1 MLRDALPVPLGISV
15 SDMTNQL
22 LLFSFHRHPSI
33 RDGSA
38 ATMAWI
44 LLASFLLAPTAAR
57 AQFDSQGNESESPA
71 TIGSGINPLQQQLT
85 RFPGAGEMIPLEG
98 TVDADQYIVGPG
110 DLFGISVGGPQ
121 PLIAPVAVSADGYLI
136 LPEAGAVQVGGSSL
150 QEARSRAKQALRES
164 FKNVRVEIALS
175 QPRQFYVHV
184 SGAVP
189 FPGRYL
195 ATPVGRLAG
204 VLRWAYADS
213 TQSTTGNLTF
223 RPALR
228 NVLLAHT
235 DGTQETVDL
244 LRYHATGNTE
254 HNPYL
259 RDGDIVSVRAFDPNY
274 GAVFISGN
282 VAFPGIYDHRPDD
295 TLSDLLALATGQE
308 MPDYARQ
315 VRLTRV
321 LHDGSVEAE
330 IYDVAALYGG
340 EDVQVLARDQVHVLA
355 EKTIRGV
362 ADIDG
367 WVQYP
372 GTYPILSGETT
383 LQDLVAL
390 AGGIRPG
397 ALARAAHLQRPTLPS
412 PEPAPNRFGTLAGIP
427 DPGPANLLGLIRS
440 AQPADMDFFGSAY
453 LARNLR
459 IHYTVPVDLIVALAE
474 GLPPILLQNGDR
486 IYVPRDN
493 NQVFVFG
500 KVNRPG
506 YVTYRGGMPSAYY
519 INAANGLGTNAGT
532 SYVIKAGTNRFV
544 KASEAEIESEDRI
557 FVNRETILADTEDL
571 QRLLTEDQRLK
582 LEDQRLKLERQS
594 RNVQTIVASIGAASS
609 IIFAYLLS
617 RQK

>member
-1 MLRDALPVPLGISV
+1 
-15 SDMTNQL
+15 
-22 LLFSFHRHPSI
+22 
-33 RDGSA
+33 
-38 ATMAWI
+38 MAWI

-204 VLRWAYADS
+204 VLRWAYADNTQS
-213 TQSTTGNLTF
+213 TIRSAGPSIVLSTTGNLTF

-244 LRYHATGNTE
+244 LRYQATGNTE

-259 RDGDIVSVRAFDPNY
+259 RDGDIVSVPAFDPDY

-282 VAFPGIYDHRPDD
+282 VAFPGIYDHRPND

-308 MPDYARQ
+308 TPSHARQ

-355 EKTIRGV
+355 EQIVRGI

-397 ALARAAHLQRPTLPS
+397 ALARAAHLQRPTLPN

-427 DPGPANLLGLIRS
+427 GPGPANLLGLIRS

-474 GLPPILLQNGDR
+474 GHPPILLQNGDK

-544 KASEAEIESEDRI
+544 KASEAEIESGDRI
-557 FVNRETILADTEDL
+557 FVNQKTILADTEDL
-571 QRLLTEDQRLK
+571 QLLLIEDQ
-582 LEDQRLKLERQS
+582 QLKLERRS
-594 RNVQTIVASIGAASS
+594 RNVQTIVASLGAASS

>member
-1 MLRDALPVPLGISV
+1 
-15 SDMTNQL
+15 
-22 LLFSFHRHPSI
+22 
-33 RDGSA
+33 
-38 ATMAWI
+38 MAWI

-57 AQFDSQGNESESPA
+57 AQFDSQ
-71 TIGSGINPLQQQLT
+71 I
-85 RFPGAGEMIPLEG
+85 IPLEG
-98 TVDADQYIVGPG
+98 TVDANQYIVGPG

-189 FPGRYL
+189 FPGRHL
-195 ATPVGRLAG
+195 ATPVGRLAD
-204 VLRWAYADS
+204 VLSLAYADS
-213 TQSTTGNLTF
+213 THSTTGNLTF

-259 RDGDIVSVRAFDPNY
+259 RDGDIISVPAFDPDY

-295 TLSDLLALATGQE
+295 TLSDLLTLATGQE
-308 MPDYARQ
+308 TPGYARQ

-355 EKTIRGV
+355 EQIVRGI

-397 ALARAAHLQRPTLPS
+397 ALARAAYLQRPTLPS
-412 PEPAPNRFGTLAGIP
+412 
-427 DPGPANLLGLIRS
+427 PANLLGLIRS

-459 IHYTVPVDLIVALAE
+459 IHYTVPVDLIVVLAE
-474 GLPPILLQNGDR
+474 GRPPILLQNGDR

-544 KASEAEIESEDRI
+544 KTSEAEIESGDRI

-571 QRLLTEDQRLK
+571 QRLLT
-582 LEDQRLKLERQS
+582 EDQRLKLERQS